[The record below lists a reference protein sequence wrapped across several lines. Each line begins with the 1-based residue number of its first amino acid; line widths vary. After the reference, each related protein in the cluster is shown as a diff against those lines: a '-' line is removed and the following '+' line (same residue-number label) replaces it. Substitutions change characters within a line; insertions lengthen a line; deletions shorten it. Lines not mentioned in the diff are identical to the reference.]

1 MNLCHCGPLVAVEL
15 PLLPLFPDGTR
26 MNTPSSATPR
36 WLAAAAC
43 AFLLACGGDTQPAAD
58 AADAADTEDPGPVDT
73 AGFDDTASVDDTAAD
88 VEQDTTAPLCSYLE
102 PKCSDQQIAALRFT
116 DTPSGGDIT
125 EEGTVAGEFLSHIDA
140 TAGGFNG
147 TLGYTYARFT
157 DTGLVTVD
165 ISDEESLDDMTW
177 DIALRRYIIRLNS
190 GVSGPSCVTGG
201 RTGPT
206 TTWEGLTAPPEAIT
220 YHTEQYYIGEACEY
234 VPEPSGIGSPQT
246 VLSSFWSYP
255 GCVAMT
261 DFIYVVALRDGRHV
275 KLQVLSYYDPDA
287 QKTCN
292 TTDAA
297 PTPNGSGNIRMRWAF
312 LD

>member
-1 MNLCHCGPLVAVEL
+1 
-15 PLLPLFPDGTR
+15 
-26 MNTPSSATPR
+26 MNTTLLLKSR
-36 WLAAAAC
+36 WLAVAGC
-43 AFLLACGGDTQPAAD
+43 TLLVACGDATKPATTTDTVASDDTAIADDTAVAADVAPD
-58 AADAADTEDPGPVDT
+58 AADDVARDVAPDVT
-73 AGFDDTASVDDTAAD
+73 A
-88 VEQDTTAPLCSYLE
+88 DTTAPLCSFE
-102 PKCSDQQIAALRFT
+102 PPLCSDEQIGALGFS
-116 DTPSGGDIT
+116 DQASGGAIT
-125 EEGTVAGEFLSHIDA
+125 EEGTIAGDFRTHVDA

-157 DTGLVTVD
+157 DTGLERVD
-165 ISDEESLDDMTW
+165 LSDEGSLDAMDW
-177 DIALRRYIIRLNS
+177 DIAFRRYIIRLNS

-206 TTWEGLTAPPEAIT
+206 TTWDGLTARPEAIT
-220 YHTEQYYIGEACEY
+220 YHAEQYYIGEACEY

-275 KLQVLSYYDPDA
+275 KVQVLSYYDPDA